1 MNEPRFWV
9 AVASLDHV
17 EQCVCGGYIEINH
30 GKATP
35 LERMAPGDGL
45 ACYSPRLVHPAGAL
59 LQSFTAVGRIGAAPI
74 VQSPLA
80 HQPFRR
86 EVAWLPG
93 SPTPIRPLL
102 AELGFLANRTHWGV
116 AFRFGFLRIAR
127 EDFLRI
133 AQAMGCAFRVPAS
146 PALWSP
152 DARQADP
159 AIGAA
164 VAAAG
169 TAPAT
174 AAAGAIATRSSV
186 RRRRQAFP
194 AVPSVEAGA

>member
-35 LERMAPGDGL
+35 LERMAPGDGI
-45 ACYSPRLVHPAGAL
+45 ACYSPRLVHPAGGL
-59 LQSFTAVGRIGAAPI
+59 LQSFTALGRIGAAPI

-86 EVAWLPG
+86 EVAWL
-93 SPTPIRPLL
+93 SASAVAVRPLL
-102 AELGFLANRTHWGV
+102 AELRFLANRSHWGV

-127 EDFLRI
+127 ADFLRI
-133 AQAMGCAFRVPAS
+133 AEAMGCAFPEA
-146 PALWSP
+146 
-152 DARQADP
+152 
-159 AIGAA
+159 
-164 VAAAG
+164 AAAG
-169 TAPAT
+169 TAAAT
-174 AAAGAIATRSSV
+174 TPMAGAPARSPV
-186 RRRRQAFP
+186 RRRRQASP
-194 AVPSVEAGA
+194 AVPVRQAAT